1 MKNVLKI
8 DHEKNLLV
16 MDRTFAKNAE
26 NTMSKEYA
34 HLQRCRADYPTYT
47 VVRKEIKKNTSKE
60 TYPGLTYD
68 YMISYIITHT
78 EPDERKVKLEEFN
91 EMILLSKCHRAKYPA
106 VKKWF
111 LNEFPDVVRYGMP
124 KDEKETKS
132 ADNNVIEINNS
143 ESVADVA

>member
-1 MKNVLKI
+1 MKNTLRIDIINEKI
-8 DHEKNLLV
+8 I
-16 MDRTFAKNAE
+16 MDSTFAKKSE
-26 NTMSKEYA
+26 NTMSSEYA
-34 HLQRCRADYPTYT
+34 HLQRVRADYPTFK
-47 VVRKEIKKNTSKE
+47 VERKQIKKNKNKE

-68 YMISYIITHT
+68 YMTSYIITHT
-78 EPDERKVKLEEFN
+78 EPDVRKAKLEEFN
-91 EMILLSKCHRAKYPA
+91 EMILLSKCHKSKYPT

-143 ESVADVA
+143 EPVADVA